1 MDLDEL
7 TDDAG
12 LMHRSFAI
20 RAKDSAKREF
30 TGIGVPYGETY
41 DMGYGL
47 FERFEPGAVDPEDGA
62 KIFWQHR
69 EVIGRVKAGA
79 DVAAGHEITA
89 KISDTALGR
98 DAWTLLEDGVVD
110 RLSIGFIPME
120 WRTETDDAGNTTII
134 HTKVKT
140 REFSLV
146 NTPAY
151 TEAKVSAIRS
161 ALTPKKEAAPMV
173 PEADTLTRADL
184 TPLADGLAEM
194 ERSLAKLGN
203 PAPAGPS
210 LPEYRNFGEYVR
222 AIAEGDEAARQLHAD
237 LTNRAAPANV
247 LADAIVKDSW
257 IGDFTRLVEDR
268 RRIMNQ
274 FGKGS
279 LPATGMNVEYGQLK
293 SDTTTVD
300 KQEAEGDDLAGPG
313 KIELEV
319 KTAPVITAGGWSS
332 MSFQAIQR
340 ATIPTLNTLW
350 RAMAMK
356 YGAYTN
362 AQVQKAYFDLI
373 ATKVASA
380 SPDEALDLPGVP
392 DTDDYL
398 DLVVDAALIFEERGF
413 SISGLN
419 ASVDEFKALARLT
432 DGDGRRLM
440 NVFGTGMNQVGEL
453 NLQRVD
459 GSLANV
465 PVSLIG
471 ARATTGKLAFYDSVA
486 FETLESPGAPTQL
499 QDENIINLTK
509 QLSLYG
515 YIAVTNP
522 FPGAV
527 LPVKRGA

>member
-1 MDLDEL
+1 MDLTEL

-20 RAKDSAKREF
+20 RAKDTAKREF

-69 EVIGRVKAGA
+69 EVIGRVKAGV
-79 DVAAGHEITA
+79 DVKAGHEITA

-161 ALTPKKEAAPMV
+161 ALTPTKEAAPMV

-184 TPLADGLAEM
+184 TPLTDGLAEL
-194 ERSLAKLGN
+194 ERSVAKMGT
-203 PAPAGPS
+203 PAPAGPA

-222 AIAEGDEAARQLHAD
+222 AVASGDDTALQLHAD

-257 IGDFTRLVEDR
+257 LGDFTRLVEDR

-274 FGKGS
+274 FGHGT

-300 KQEAEGDDLAGPG
+300 KQTAEGDDLAGPG

-319 KTAPVITAGGWSS
+319 ETAPVITAGGWSS

-356 YGAYTN
+356 YGTFTN
-362 AQVQKAYFDLI
+362 AQLVNAYYALI
-373 ATKVASA
+373 TEKLASA
-380 SPDEALDLPGVP
+380 DPDEALDLGATP
-392 DTDDYL
+392 TTNDYL

-413 SISGLN
+413 NISGLN
-419 ASVDEFKALARLT
+419 ASVDEFKQLARLE

-440 NVFGTGMNQVGEL
+440 NVFGTGTNMVGEL

-471 ARATTGKLAFYDSVA
+471 KRNTTGKLAFYDSVA
-486 FETLESPGAPTQL
+486 FEVLESPGAPTQL

-515 YIAVTNP
+515 YLAVTNP

-527 LPVKRGA
+527 LPVKRGI

>member
-7 TDDAG
+7 TNDDG
-12 LMHRSFAI
+12 LMVRTFAI
-20 RAKDSAKREF
+20 RAKDTAKREF
-30 TGIGVPYGETY
+30 TGIGVPFGETY

-47 FERFEPGAVDPEDGA
+47 FERFEPGAIDPADGA

-69 EVIGRVKAGA
+69 EVIGKVITGK
-79 DVAAGHEITA
+79 DTKAGHEITS
-89 KISDTALGR
+89 KISDTAQGR

-110 RLSIGFIPME
+110 RLSIGFIPVE
-120 WRTETDDAGNTTII
+120 YRTETDEAGNTTII

-146 NTPAY
+146 NHPAY

-161 ALTPKKEAAPMV
+161 ALTHTKEAAPMV

-194 ERSLAKLGN
+194 ERSIAKLGN
-203 PAPAGPS
+203 PAPAGPAIPQFRS
-210 LPEYRNFGEYVR
+210 IGEYVR
-222 AIAEGDEAARQLHAD
+222 AIASGDADALQLHAD

-274 FGKGS
+274 FGRGT
-279 LPATGMNVEYGQLK
+279 LPATGMNVEYGQLAE
-293 SDTTTVD
+293 DTTAVG
-300 KQEAEGDDLAGPG
+300 KQNAEGDDLTGPG
-313 KIELEV
+313 KVALEV
-319 KTAPVITAGGWSS
+319 ETAPVLTGGGWSS
-332 MSFQAIQR
+332 LSFQAIQR

-350 RAMAMK
+350 RAMAIK
-356 YGAYTN
+356 YGAWTN
-362 AQVQKAYFDLI
+362 QQVQDAYYALI
-373 ATKVASA
+373 TAKLASA
-380 SPDEALDLPGVP
+380 NPDDALDLTATPA
-392 DTDDYL
+392 TDDYL
-398 DLVVDAALIFEERGF
+398 DLVIDAALIFEERGYT
-413 SISGLN
+413 ISGLN
-419 ASVDEFKALARLT
+419 ASVDEFKQLARLE

-440 NVFGTGMNQVGEL
+440 NVFGAGMNQVGEL

-471 ARATTGKLAFYDSVA
+471 KRSTTGKLAFYDSIA

-522 FPGAV
+522 FPGAI
-527 LPVKRGA
+527 LPVKRGV

>member
-1 MDLDEL
+1 MDLDTL
-7 TDDAG
+7 TNDAG
-12 LMHRSFAI
+12 LMVRSFAI
-20 RAKDSAKREF
+20 RSKDTAKREF
-30 TGIGVPYGETY
+30 TGIGVPYGQTF

-47 FERFEPGAVDPEDGA
+47 FERFEPGAIDPAGA

-69 EVIGRVKAGA
+69 EVIGRVTAGK
-79 DVAAGHEITA
+79 DTKAGHEITG
-89 KISDTALGR
+89 KISDTVQGR
-98 DAWTLLEDGVVD
+98 DAWTLLEDEAVD
-110 RLSIGFIPME
+110 SLSIGFIPVDY
-120 WRTETDDAGNTTII
+120 RTERDDDGNTTII
-134 HTKVKT
+134 HTKVDT

-146 NTPAY
+146 NYPAY

-161 ALTPKKEAAPMV
+161 ALTPSLKGTTVDPV
-173 PEADTLTRADL
+173 TDTLTRADL
-184 TPLADGLAEM
+184 APLTDGLAEM
-194 ERSLAKLGN
+194 ERSLAILS
-203 PAPAGPS
+203 AAGPAADS
-210 LPEYRNFGEYVR
+210 CGPQFRSIGEYVQ
-222 AIAEGDEAARQLHAD
+222 AIAAGDESARQLHAD
-237 LTNRAAPANV
+237 LTNREAPANV

-274 FGKGS
+274 FGRGS

-293 SDTTTVD
+293 ADTTTVA
-300 KQEAEGDDLAGPG
+300 KQNLEGDDLAGPG
-313 KIELEV
+313 KVELEV
-319 KTAPVITAGGWSS
+319 KTAPVLTGGGWSS
-332 MSFQAIQR
+332 LSFQAVQR

-350 RAMAMK
+350 RAMAIK
-356 YGAYTN
+356 YGAWTN
-362 AQVQKAYFDLI
+362 AQVQAAYYALI
-373 ATKVASA
+373 AAKLADA
-380 SPDEALDLPGVP
+380 DPDAALDLTATP
-392 DTDDYL
+392 TTEEYL
-398 DLVVDAALIFEERGF
+398 DLVIDAALIFEERGF

-419 ASVDEFKALARLT
+419 ASVDEFKALARLE

-471 ARATTGKLAFYDSVA
+471 TRATTGKLAFYDTIA

-515 YIAVTNP
+515 YVAITNP

-527 LPVKRGA
+527 LPVKRAV

>member
-12 LMHRSFAI
+12 LMVRSFAI

-47 FERFEPGAVDPEDGA
+47 FERFEPGAIDPAGV

-69 EVIGRVKAGA
+69 EVIGRVLAGK
-79 DVAAGHEITA
+79 DVAGGHEIRA

-98 DAWTLLEDGVVD
+98 DAWTLLEDEAVD
-110 RLSIGFIPME
+110 SLSIGFRPVDY
-120 WRTETDDAGNTTII
+120 RTETDEAGNTTII
-134 HTKVKT
+134 HTKVDT

-161 ALTPKKEAAPMV
+161 ALTPTKEAAPMD
-173 PEADTLTRADL
+173 PETLTRADL
-184 TPLADGLAEM
+184 TPLTDGLAEL
-194 ERSLAKLGN
+194 ERSVAKMGLT
-203 PAPAGPS
+203 PPAGPS

-222 AIAEGDEAARQLHAD
+222 AIAEGDETARQLHAD

-257 IGDFTRLVEDR
+257 LGDFTRLVEDR

-274 FGKGS
+274 FGHGT

-293 SDTTTVD
+293 SDTTAVD
-300 KQEAEGDDLAGPG
+300 KQTAEGDDLTGPG

-356 YGAYTN
+356 YGTFTN
-362 AQVQKAYFDLI
+362 AQLVNAYYALI
-373 ATKVASA
+373 TEKLASA
-380 SPDEALDLPGVP
+380 EPDEALDLPATP

-413 SISGLN
+413 NISGLN
-419 ASVDEFKALARLT
+419 ASVDEFKALARLK

-440 NVFGTGMNQVGEL
+440 NVFGTGTNMVGEL

-471 ARATTGKLAFYDSVA
+471 KRSTTGKLAFYDSVA
-486 FETLESPGAPTQL
+486 FEVLESPGAPTQL

-515 YIAVTNP
+515 YLAVTNP

-527 LPVKRGA
+527 LPVKRGI

>member
-12 LMHRSFAI
+12 LMYRHFAI
-20 RAKDSAKREF
+20 RAKDAAKREF
-30 TGIGVPYGETY
+30 TGIGVPFGETY

-62 KIFWQHR
+62 KIYWQHR
-69 EVIGRVKAGA
+69 EVIGKVITGK
-79 DVAAGHEITA
+79 DTKAGHEITS

-110 RLSIGFIPME
+110 RLSIGFIPVE
-120 WRTETDDAGNTTII
+120 YRTETDDAGNTTII

-146 NTPAY
+146 NHPAY

-161 ALTPKKEAAPMV
+161 ALTPKKAAAPMDPV
-173 PEADTLTRADL
+173 ETLTRADL

-194 ERSLAKLGN
+194 ERSIAKLGN

-210 LPEYRNFGEYVR
+210 IPEFRNIGEYVR
-222 AIAEGDEAARQLHAD
+222 AVANGDEAALALHAE
-237 LTNRAAPANV
+237 LTNREAPANV

-293 SDTTTVD
+293 SDTTTVG
-300 KQEAEGDDLAGPG
+300 KQNAEGDDLAGPG
-313 KIELEV
+313 KVELTVE
-319 KTAPVITAGGWSS
+319 TAPVITAGGWSS

-356 YGAYTN
+356 YGTFTN
-362 AQVQKAYFDLI
+362 AQVQAAYYSLI
-373 ATKVASA
+373 ADKLADA
-380 SPDEALDLPGVP
+380 DPDAALDLPGVP

-398 DLVVDAALIFEERGF
+398 DLVIDAALIFEERGF

-419 ASVDEFKALARLT
+419 ASVDEFKALSRLT

-471 ARATTGKLAFYDSVA
+471 TRSTTGKLAFYDSVA

-527 LPVKRGA
+527 LPVKRGV